1 MHPERATPGVEVGKT
16 GLHKVTNGLAFGL
29 LAFLAAIVFFGL
41 LYAVFNLMA
50 TELFAL
56 DIGGSAEVTQT
67 ATYFDQLWTF
77 LPFIILLMLIARLV
91 ARAAFESRGG
101 V

>member
-1 MHPERATPGVEVGKT
+1 MHPEGTTPRGDGNKT
-16 GLHKVTNGLAFGL
+16 GVQRVTNGLAFGL

-56 DIGGSAEVTQT
+56 DIGGSSEVTQT
-67 ATYFDQLWTF
+67 ATYFDQLWAF

>member
-1 MHPERATPGVEVGKT
+1 MHPEGATPRGHGNKT
-16 GLHKVTNGLAFGL
+16 GVQRVTNGLAFGL

-41 LYAVFNLMA
+41 LYAVFDMMA

-56 DIGGSAEVTQT
+56 QIGESSEVTQT

>member
-1 MHPERATPGVEVGKT
+1 MHPEGATPRGDGDRT
-16 GLHKVTNGLAFGL
+16 GLHRVTNDLA
-29 LAFLAAIVFFGL
+29 FGL
-41 LYAVFNLMA
+41 LYAVFNMMA
-50 TELFAL
+50 TELFSL
-56 DIGGSAEVTQT
+56 DIGGSSEVTQT

>member
-1 MHPERATPGVEVGKT
+1 MHPKGATPRGDGSKT
-16 GLHKVTNGLAFGL
+16 GVQRVTNGLAFGL

-41 LYAVFNLMA
+41 LYAVFNIMA

-56 DIGGSAEVTQT
+56 DIGGSSEVTQT

>member
-1 MHPERATPGVEVGKT
+1 MHPEGATPRGDGGKT
-16 GLHKVTNGLAFGL
+16 GVQRVTNGLAFGL

-41 LYAVFNLMA
+41 LYAVFDIMA

-56 DIGGSAEVTQT
+56 DIGGSSEVTQT
-67 ATYFDQLWTF
+67 ATYFDQLWAF